1 MDFFHYQV
9 KDAIPIGERW
19 LPELE
24 RQIEE
29 TGIFIALLTTEFLR
43 SSWCTYELQAA
54 RKREAEGLL
63 RIHAY
68 LLNAELKD
76 KIPLLGLDMQVVDLT
91 GNDEKTSIDEIIKN
105 LDRELKRKDL
115 QPQPLRAGDGAK
127 AAETGGARRKPGA
140 LFVLHEDERRTFVDV
155 LATRL
160 TIADGTARPLTVK
173 GWLMDSQLYA
183 ELAGEA
189 YAGSA
194 EMVATTLVTKAEVL
208 GDLPNGRRAIS
219 MLVSALLER
228 KNLDQRG
235 LDFLAKLQRRLDRT
249 T

>member
-1 MDFFHYQV
+1 M
-9 KDAIPIGERW
+9 
-19 LPELE
+19 
-24 RQIEE
+24 
-29 TGIFIALLTTEFLR
+29 
-43 SSWCTYELQAA
+43 
-54 RKREAEGLL
+54 
-63 RIHAY
+63 
-68 LLNAELKD
+68 
-76 KIPLLGLDMQVVDLT
+76 
-91 GNDEKTSIDEIIKN
+91 
-105 LDRELKRKDL
+105 
-115 QPQPLRAGDGAK
+115 
-127 AAETGGARRKPGA
+127 
-140 LFVLHEDERRTFVDV
+140 LHEDERRTFVDV

-183 ELAGEA
+183 ELAGED

-208 GDLPNGRRAIS
+208 GDLPNGRSAIS

-235 LDFLAKLQRRLDRT
+235 LDFLAKLQRRLDGT